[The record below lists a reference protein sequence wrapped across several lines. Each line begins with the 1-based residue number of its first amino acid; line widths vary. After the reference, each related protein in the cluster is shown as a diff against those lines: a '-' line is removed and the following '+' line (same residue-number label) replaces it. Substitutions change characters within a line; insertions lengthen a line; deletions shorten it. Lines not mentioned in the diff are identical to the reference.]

1 MKLSFR
7 MVNYET
13 GVCAEFQNK
22 RVQSAVIYLTGP
34 GPLVFLL
41 ASSVIIYFY
50 PIDEAKAKENT
61 QKIQKLKE

>member
-1 MKLSFR
+1 

-13 GVCAEFQNK
+13 GVCAEYQNK
-22 RVQSAVIYLTGP
+22 SVQTAVIYLTGP

-41 ASSVIIYFY
+41 LSSVIIFFY

-61 QKIQKLKE
+61 NKIKKLSE